1 MDDINYGWMEAKRKI
16 LKQADINI
24 KRYDSKYAKDPIQY
38 KEGDL
43 VRVKQ
48 PQTKVGLKKKLR
60 RDLWSQPR
68 TVTKVVSPENV
79 EIDHK
84 KIVNVNN
91 IKKKEP
97 TRANEIIRNTPTIT
111 RFGRT
116 SNPRYNI
123 SDVRN
128 I

>member
-1 MDDINYGWMEAKRKI
+1 M
-16 LKQADINI
+16 
-24 KRYDSKYAKDPIQY
+24 
-38 KEGDL
+38 
-43 VRVKQ
+43 
-48 PQTKVGLKKKLR
+48 
-60 RDLWSQPR
+60 
-68 TVTKVVSPENV
+68 VSPENV

-97 TRANEIIRNTPTIT
+97 TRTKEIIRTTPTIT
-111 RFGRT
+111 RFGRK

-123 SDVRN
+123 PDIRN